1 MGITASLSLTG
12 IMRKI
17 QLAAMTLVVYCGCRT
32 GRPVPVQTPLAPTRQ
47 QGQQTSYPDRGEAVP
62 AGTVSAN
69 SGALT
74 GEDREQAI
82 AQAVKTFN
90 EALED
95 AFFDFDRHTLRPDAT
110 EALTKDASF
119 LRDAMQS
126 DPSLVLIVEGHCDE
140 RGSAEYNLT
149 LGDRRAQQ
157 AKEFLAQLGIPGDRV
172 AVVSYGKEQ
181 PVCAEQDE
189 SCWQK
194 NRRAHVRY
202 ERSAR

>member
-1 MGITASLSLTG
+1 MI
-12 IMRKI
+12 
-17 QLAAMTLVVYCGCRT
+17 LVACWGCRPV
-32 GRPVPVQTPLAPTRQ
+32 RPVPVPTPIAPGPQ
-47 QGQQTSYPDRGEAVP
+47 PGQQPSNSGREVAPVSTVP
-62 AGTVSAN
+62 ANPVP
-69 SGALT
+69 LT
-74 GEDREQAI
+74 SEDREREI
-82 AQAVKTFN
+82 AQAVKAFN
-90 EALED
+90 AALED
-95 AFFDFDRHTLRPDAT
+95 AFFDFDRHSLRPDAA
-110 EALTKDASF
+110 EALSKDASL
-119 LRDAMQS
+119 LRDAMQT

-157 AKEFLAQLGIPGDRV
+157 AREFLAQLGIPGGRV

-181 PVCAEQDE
+181 PVCTESDE